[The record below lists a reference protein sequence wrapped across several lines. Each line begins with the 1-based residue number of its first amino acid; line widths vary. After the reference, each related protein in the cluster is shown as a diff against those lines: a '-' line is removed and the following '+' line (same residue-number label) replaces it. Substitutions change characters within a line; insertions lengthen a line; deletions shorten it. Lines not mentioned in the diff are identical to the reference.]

1 MAKQT
6 GSEYREKNRI
16 RLQRFYERQA
26 ASGKRR
32 ISALISDTTHG
43 HLMAEKDKTGMS
55 ISEIIERAL
64 SQRYDPQ
71 EMTRFNE
78 SSVGYD
84 GIPDVDDV
92 SGDFL
97 AAYGGPDPAD
107 TQETG
112 ATDQAEDTHG
122 QGDDV
127 EDIELDITLVNPEQ
141 DQAGDTQD
149 PDQGKETDVDTV
161 TDDTALVDQAD
172 DDLGDQIPDCA
183 GKTITIEERDRIL
196 VQVME
201 LLPGRNNAQARVT
214 LLNRKGI
221 PVSLKPGQYG
231 GEWDRKKF
239 TDNLGAAKKRLGV
252 K

>member
-16 RLQRFYERQA
+16 RLQRFYEKQA
-26 ASGKRR
+26 ASGKKR
-32 ISALISDTTHG
+32 ISALISDTMHG
-43 HLMAEKDKTGMS
+43 HLMDEKDKTGMS

-71 EMTRFNE
+71 EMTNFNE
-78 SSVGYD
+78 SSVGHD

-92 SGDFL
+92 SGDYL
-97 AAYGGPDPAD
+97 TAYGGPDPAD

-112 ATDQAEDTHG
+112 TTDQAD
-122 QGDDV
+122 
-127 EDIELDITLVNPEQ
+127 
-141 DQAGDTQD
+141 
-149 PDQGKETDVDTV
+149 DTV
-161 TDDTALVDQAD
+161 LVDQAD
-172 DDLGDQIPDCA
+172 DDLGGQVPDCA

-231 GEWDRKKF
+231 GEWDRKKV
-239 TDNLGAAKKRLGV
+239 TDNLGAAKKRLGI